1 MRGRAEGGRPG
12 TEGSAPGQGPGRRE
26 NDRSSILMMV
36 SSMLIFGTIGIFRRN
51 IPLSSAFLAFARGIL
66 GGTFIF
72 LFMKARRI
80 KADRPLSR
88 RSLLLLLL
96 TGALIGINWILLFE
110 AYEHTSVAVAT
121 LCYYMQP
128 TIVLLASALFFGERL
143 TPKKLIC
150 AVTAIAGM
158 ILVSG
163 VMGDTPL
170 RASDLQGILSGLGA
184 AVFYSAVVILN
195 KQIAGVNAYLKTTLQ
210 LLSAGAVMI
219 PYLLFTE
226 GFSLPDPEPLTLF
239 LLLVVGIVHTG
250 FAYVLYF
257 GSLEGLNLQ
266 SAALFSYIDPASA
279 LVFSA
284 LLLGEPLNAASLA
297 GAVMIIGSAVI
308 SVIQ

>member
-12 TEGSAPGQGPGRRE
+12 TEGSAPGQDPGRRE
-26 NDRSSILMMV
+26 NDRSSILMIV

-66 GGTFIF
+66 GGAFIF
-72 LFMKARRI
+72 LFMKLRRI
-80 KADRPLSR
+80 KADRPSR
-88 RSLLLLLL
+88 RSLLLLVL

-128 TIVLLASALFFGERL
+128 TIVLLVSALFFGERL
-143 TPKKLIC
+143 TSKKLTC

-158 ILVSG
+158 VLVSG
-163 VMGDTPL
+163 VTGDTPL

-195 KQIAGVNAYLKTTLQ
+195 KQIAGVNAYLKTTVQ
-210 LLSAGAVMI
+210 LFSAGAVMI
-219 PYLLFTE
+219 PYLLITE
-226 GFSLPDPEPLTLF
+226 GFSLPEPEPLTLF

-250 FAYVLYF
+250 FVYVLYF

-266 SAALFSYIDPASA
+266 AAALFSYIDPAAA